1 MTNSEIRDNSDDL
14 QGQIIPNNTP
24 AIQADRILDAL
35 TALYPD
41 ASGHV
46 ADLMEYAL
54 CDLRHLADQHVIINA
69 PVPEVLAFEHP
80 FIRHFFLGERGQR
93 AMQLLRARRHGEQ
106 GQ

>member
-1 MTNSEIRDNSDDL
+1 MTTYEIRNNSDDL
-14 QGQIIPNNTP
+14 QGQIVPNNTP

-54 CDLRHLADQHVIINA
+54 CDLRHLADQHVIC
-69 PVPEVLAFEHP
+69 F
-80 FIRHFFLGERGQR
+80 GSMDQRGYRTYLQEK
-93 AMQLLRARRHGEQ
+93 AQ
-106 GQ
+106 

>member
-54 CDLRHLADQHVIINA
+54 CDLRHLADQHVIC
-69 PVPEVLAFEHP
+69 FSSMDQ
-80 FIRHFFLGERGQR
+80 RGYRTYLQEK
-93 AMQLLRARRHGEQ
+93 AQ
-106 GQ
+106 

>member
-54 CDLRHLADQHVIINA
+54 CDLRHLADQHVIC
-69 PVPEVLAFEHP
+69 F
-80 FIRHFFLGERGQR
+80 GSMDQRGYRTYLQEK
-93 AMQLLRARRHGEQ
+93 AQ
-106 GQ
+106 